1 MPTTSTPSDHPK
13 SPTSA
18 VIGVLGGIASGKSE
32 VARQLAAEAGVV
44 IDADALARA
53 ELNSP
58 RVTALLRARFGEEI
72 LGPDGLPDRVRL
84 GERVF
89 QDPAAR
95 RELEGWIHPAV
106 RARIAG
112 ELSTARAAGR
122 SPIVL
127 DVPLLLENDGQHGLV
142 GECDFLVFVEA
153 DAGLR
158 DRRAAERRGWP
169 SGEVA
174 RREQAQLPL
183 SEKRARAR
191 HIISNEAGLGELT
204 ARVQALLASE
214 GL

>member
-1 MPTTSTPSDHPK
+1 MPPTNKPSEHLSGPK
-13 SPTSA
+13 TA

-32 VARQLAAEAGVV
+32 VARQLAGEDGAV

-58 RVTALLRARFGEEI
+58 RVVELLRDRYGEQI

-89 QDPAAR
+89 GDPQAR
-95 RELEGWIHPAV
+95 RDLVEWIHPAV
-106 RARIAG
+106 RARFAG
-112 ELSTARAAGR
+112 ELSAARAAGR

-153 DAGLR
+153 DADLR
-158 DRRAAERRGWP
+158 DRRASERRGWP
-169 SGEVA
+169 RGEVA

-183 SEKRARAR
+183 AEKRARAR
-191 HIISNEAGLGELT
+191 HVISNEAGLGELT
-204 ARVQALLASE
+204 ARVQALLQAE